1 MKSNELN
8 IRDIF
13 AELKHR
19 IVWIILAAVIC
30 GLGAYIYSYST
41 TVQTYTSTVTLFVT
55 NTNRNS
61 EDTDISGSELT
72 SSAKLVDSYIAVL
85 KSRKVMDQVAA
96 ALPPEVPVSGSQI
109 LGMIRTAAAGETEKF
124 TVIVTSTNS
133 SYAEVIAHKIG
144 EVAPAAIQEI
154 TLAGKATVLDDAQ
167 GAVPIRV
174 DNVTP
179 AILGAVA
186 GFAISCLIIIIV
198 FSFNT
203 TIWDENDLEKRYD
216 VPIFGTIPKLQSS
229 EVTPVKRKM
238 EAKTN
243 EKE

>member
-1 MKSNELN
+1 MKTNELN
-8 IRDIF
+8 LRDIF

-19 IVWIILAAVIC
+19 IVWIILAAVVC

-41 TVQTYTSTVTLFVT
+41 TVQTYTSQVTLFVT

-61 EDTDISGSELT
+61 DDTDISNSELT
-72 SSAKLVDSYIAVL
+72 TSSRLVESYIAVL

-109 LGMIRTAAAGETEKF
+109 LNMISTRTAGETEKF
-124 TVIVTSTNS
+124 TVTVTSSNS
-133 SYAEVIAHKIG
+133 SYSEAIANEIG
-144 EVAPAAIQEI
+144 EIAPNAIQEI
-154 TLAGKATVLDDAQ
+154 TLAGKATVLDWAQ
-167 GAVPIRV
+167 GAVPNRV

-179 AILGAVA
+179 TILGAIA
-186 GFAISCLIIIIV
+186 GFGIACLVIIIV

-229 EVTPVKRKM
+229 EVTPVKRRS
-238 EAKTN
+238 EADKQ
-243 EKE
+243 

>member
-1 MKSNELN
+1 MKQNELN

-41 TVQTYTSTVTLFVT
+41 TVQTYTAQITLFVT
-55 NTNRNS
+55 NTNRTS
-61 EDTDISGSELT
+61 DDTDISSSELVT
-72 SSAKLVDSYIAVL
+72 SSKLVESYIAVL

-96 ALPPEVPVSGSQI
+96 ALPPEVPFSGSQI
-109 LGMIRTAAAGETEKF
+109 LGMIRTAASGETEKF
-124 TVIVTSTNS
+124 TVAVISTNS
-133 SYAEVIAHKIG
+133 SYAEIIANKIG
-144 EVAPAAIQEI
+144 EIAPNAIQEV
-154 TLAGKATVLDDAQ
+154 TLAGKATVLDWAQ
-167 GAVPIRV
+167 GAAPNKV

-179 AILGAVA
+179 TILGALA
-186 GFAISCLIIIIV
+186 GFAIACLVIIII

-216 VPIFGTIPKLQSS
+216 IPIFGTIPKLQSS
-229 EVTPVKRKM
+229 EVRPVKRKT
-238 EAKTN
+238 ED
-243 EKE
+243 EKK

>member
-13 AELKHR
+13 VELKHR

-41 TVQTYTSTVTLFVT
+41 TVQTYTSYVTLFVT

-61 EDTDISGSELT
+61 EDTDISSSELT
-72 SSAKLVDSYIAVL
+72 TSSKLVESYIAVL

-109 LGMIRTAAAGETEKF
+109 LDMVRTATSGDTEKF
-124 TVIVTSTNS
+124 TVSVTSTNR

-144 EVAPAAIQEI
+144 EVAPAAIREV

-167 GAVPIRV
+167 GAAANRV

-186 GFAISCLIIIIV
+186 GFAVACLIIIII

-203 TIWDENDLEKRYD
+203 TIWDENDLEKHYD

-229 EVTPVKRKM
+229 EVTPVKRKA
-238 EAKTN
+238 EAKVN

>member
-1 MKSNELN
+1 MKQNELN

-41 TVQTYTSTVTLFVT
+41 TVQTYTAQITLFVT
-55 NTNRNS
+55 NTNRTS
-61 EDTDISGSELT
+61 DDTDISSSELVT
-72 SSAKLVDSYIAVL
+72 SSKLVESYIAVL

-109 LGMIRTAAAGETEKF
+109 LGMIRTTASGETEKF
-124 TVIVTSTNS
+124 TVAVISTNS
-133 SYAEVIAHKIG
+133 SYAEIIANKIG
-144 EVAPAAIQEI
+144 EIAPNAIQEV
-154 TLAGKATVLDDAQ
+154 TLAGKATVLDWAQ
-167 GAVPIRV
+167 GAAPNKV

-179 AILGAVA
+179 TILGALA
-186 GFAISCLIIIIV
+186 GFAIACLVIIII

-216 VPIFGTIPKLQSS
+216 IPIFGTIPKLQSS
-229 EVTPVKRKM
+229 EVRPVKRKA
-238 EAKTN
+238 ED
-243 EKE
+243 EKK